1 MRLPCCAAR
10 ESKQDTHL
18 VIQLYQAFQASE
30 MSRLTCYMVMSPI
43 SPAEFVLREDFR
55 VLSHSLS
62 MGGRDRCVCDDD
74 SWQLQIS
81 VIFS

>member
-1 MRLPCCAAR
+1 MWLPCCAAR

-30 MSRLTCYMVMSPI
+30 MSRLTCYMMMSPI
-43 SPAEFVLREDFR
+43 SPADFVDDFR
-55 VLSHSLS
+55 VLSHPLS
-62 MGGRDRCVCDDD
+62 MGGRDRCMCDDD